1 MLRRASVTIYMTQ
14 DIDTLGKD
22 SELAATLAQGNIVIA
37 YVEST
42 TVDELTARFRDA
54 PTRATSRLGTEP
66 RLPFL
71 FTCQTAQFVPA
82 ARFLRPGFAF
92 CFAHPE

>member
-54 PTRATSRLGTEP
+54 SYRLRVARGGARSPGRWPDAT
-66 RLPFL
+66 
-71 FTCQTAQFVPA
+71 A
-82 ARFLRPGFAF
+82 
-92 CFAHPE
+92 